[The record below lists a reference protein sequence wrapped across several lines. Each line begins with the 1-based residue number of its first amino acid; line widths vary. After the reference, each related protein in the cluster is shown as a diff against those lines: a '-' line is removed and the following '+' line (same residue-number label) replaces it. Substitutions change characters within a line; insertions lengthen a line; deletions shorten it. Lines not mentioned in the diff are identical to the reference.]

1 MENYKII
8 HFESVPHRIKKIND
22 TLFNPNAKYW
32 NKLFLICDTYV
43 KSNFYFKDDNIDTE
57 VYISEMNKPI
67 ILRNCGL
74 NYIKGLR
81 LEKLEF
87 VETDF
92 IFPSGTMVSKKA
104 EAYYN
109 MVSKKYVMLSYN
121 KEKNTENIT
130 IIKHSRLDAYLKGNN
145 VKKYELKI
153 NNDNYKVVIEN

>member
-1 MENYKII
+1 M
-8 HFESVPHRIKKIND
+8 
-22 TLFNPNAKYW
+22 L
-32 NKLFLICDTYV
+32 KLIL
-43 KSNFYFKDDNIDTE
+43 YFH
-57 VYISEMNKPI
+57 
-67 ILRNCGL
+67 
-74 NYIKGLR
+74 
-81 LEKLEF
+81 LELWF
-87 VETDF
+87 Q
-92 IFPSGTMVSKKA
+92 KKA

>member
-1 MENYKII
+1 MENYRII
-8 HFESVPHRIKKIND
+8 HFESVPQRIKKTND
-22 TLFNPNAKYW
+22 TFFNPNSKYW

-43 KSNFYFKDDNIDTE
+43 KSNFYLKDNNLDTE
-57 VYISEMNKPI
+57 VYKSEMNKPI

-74 NYIKGLR
+74 NYMKGLR

-92 IFPSGTMVSKKA
+92 IFPSGIMVSKKA
-104 EAYYN
+104 EVYYN

-121 KEKNTENIT
+121 KEKNIENIT

-153 NNDNYKVVIEN
+153 NNDNYKVVIED

>member
-22 TLFNPNAKYW
+22 TLFHPNAKYW
-32 NKLFLICDTYV
+32 NKLFSICDTYV
-43 KSNFYFKDDNIDTE
+43 KSNFYLKDDNLDTE
-57 VYISEMNKPI
+57 VYKSEMNKPI

-74 NYIKGLR
+74 NHMKGLR

-92 IFPSGTMVSKKA
+92 IYPSGAMASKKA

-109 MVSKKYVMLSYN
+109 MVSKKYVMLSYS
-121 KEKNTENIT
+121 KEKNIESII
-130 IIKHSRLDAYLKGNN
+130 IIKHPKLDTYLKGNN

-153 NNDNYKVVIEN
+153 NNDNYKVVIED

>member
-32 NKLFLICDTYV
+32 NKLFSICDTYV
-43 KSNFYFKDDNIDTE
+43 KSNFYFKDDNLDTE
-57 VYISEMNKPI
+57 VYISEMNKQI
-67 ILRNCGL
+67 ILRNFGL
-74 NYIKGLR
+74 NYMKGLR

-121 KEKNTENIT
+121 KEKNTENIP